1 VHLGDEE
8 VPDLGPARLRVAETA
23 WYTVQLWRMADGKDP
38 DPRGHPVLNLARY
51 AAAVGLQGLRR
62 KHRAA

>member
-23 WYTVQLWRMADGKDP
+23 WYTVQLWRMAEGK

-51 AAAVGLQGLRR
+51 AAAAGVQGMRR